1 MSRLPVRPD
10 RFAAISALLLVA
22 LLPAGAR
29 ASEPWDGPAFAGD
42 PKAMVRAAQAVP
54 GEEGEAV
61 VVLLLEAFYRYDEA
75 GRETFSQRIVY
86 RIVGPGAH
94 ESWSAVEER
103 WSPWHQARP
112 ELRARVITPDGAVH
126 LLDPAVL
133 TENGEAQEAPDM
145 FEDGRVLRG
154 PLPAVRPGAVVEQE
168 VTVRETAPFFDR
180 GVVRY

>member
-29 ASEPWDGPAFAGD
+29 ASEPWDGPAFAAD

-86 RIVGPGAH
+86 RIVAPGAH

-112 ELRARVITPDGAVH
+112 ELHARVITPDGAVH